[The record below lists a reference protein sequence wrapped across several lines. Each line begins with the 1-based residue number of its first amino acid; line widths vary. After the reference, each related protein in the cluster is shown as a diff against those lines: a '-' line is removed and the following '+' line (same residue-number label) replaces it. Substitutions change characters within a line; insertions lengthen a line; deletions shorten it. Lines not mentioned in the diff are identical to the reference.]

1 MKSGSTDKDPEVV
14 GRLCASDR
22 KDDLRKLIRE
32 IGLWRLPIQRI
43 LGGRYQVSQ
52 QQISKD
58 LRHIYTTL
66 DKNKVDEVFTEFYFA
81 DQKLQNEIR
90 KILNEGTTE
99 EKLKAGSVMIQL
111 EKSFTELLE
120 KYGKKKIIDKN
131 DPGQVE
137 SIRFEI
143 IEPKSINP
151 GAEGKQK
158 EQDSDATGQSQE
170 QKNENNR

>member
-22 KDDLRKLIRE
+22 KEDLRKLIRE
-32 IGLWRLPIQRI
+32 IGLWRLPIQRR
-43 LGGRYQVSQ
+43 LGERYQVSQ

-143 IEPKSINP
+143 IEPDSIKSK
-151 GAEGKQK
+151 G
-158 EQDSDATGQSQE
+158 DSAATGQSEE
-170 QKNENNR
+170 QKNEKDR

>member
-1 MKSGSTDKDPEVV
+1 MEPGSKDRDPEVV
-14 GRLCASDR
+14 GRLCASER
-22 KDDLRKLIRE
+22 KEDLRKLIRE
-32 IGLWRLPIQRI
+32 IGLWRLPIQRR
-43 LGGRYQVSQ
+43 LGERYQVSQ

-58 LRHIYTTL
+58 LKHICTTL
-66 DKNKVDEVFTEFYFA
+66 DKNKVDEIFTEFYFA

-99 EKLKAGSVMIQL
+99 EKLRAGSVMIQL
-111 EKSFTELLE
+111 EKSFTEMLE

-131 DPGQVE
+131 EPSQVE

-151 GAEGKQK
+151 EAEGKQK

-170 QKNENNR
+170 QKNENN